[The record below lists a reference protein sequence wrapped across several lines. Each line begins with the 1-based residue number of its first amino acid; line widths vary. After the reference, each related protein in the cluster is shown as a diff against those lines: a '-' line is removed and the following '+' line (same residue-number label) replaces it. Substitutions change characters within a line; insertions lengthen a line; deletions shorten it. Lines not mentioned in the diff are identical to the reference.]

1 MISILTLLL
10 FLAGL
15 AICLLTGYS
24 LVYALL
30 FGLVCFI
37 SYARYQKISFKEI
50 FSLLL
55 VGLKKSSNIL
65 KIFVLIGFLTAL
77 WRACGTIPFI
87 VYHGLKII
95 NPQFFIVSVFIL
107 CSFVSFLM
115 GTAFGTAST
124 VGVICMIIARIN
136 DIQPVI
142 TAGAVISGIFFGDR
156 CSPMSSSASLV
167 ATLTETNLYTNIKN
181 MFMTSLLPFA
191 ATCLLYQLLNGNVS
205 QENQAAAIIDEFPKL
220 FSLDWYVIMP
230 AAAILILCCFRLDVK
245 LVMVISV
252 VLSFILCIFVQKIPA
267 SQTISY
273 MIQGYSSVSESPLA
287 PLLKGGGLLSML
299 NVGLIVS
306 ISSSYL
312 GLLDRTGLLLNLQKA
327 IQSLSTRFGIFP
339 ASCGAS
345 IITSAFSCNQTL
357 STMLTYELCRKN
369 YTSKTRFALDLEDSV
384 VLLSGLIPW
393 SIAGSAPLAMM
404 DAGTESLMFAFYL
417 MLIPLFRILFKNW
430 MLGGVAK
437 S

>member
-1 MISILTLLL
+1 MISTLTLLL

-15 AICLLTGYS
+15 AFCLITGYS

-30 FGLVCFI
+30 FGLICFI
-37 SYARYQKISFKEI
+37 SYARYQKISYKEI
-50 FSLLL
+50 SHLLL

-77 WRACGTIPFI
+77 WRSCGTIPFI

-95 NPQFFIVSVFIL
+95 NPQFFIVSVFLL

-136 DIQPVI
+136 DIQLVI
-142 TAGAVISGIFFGDR
+142 TAGAVVSGIFFGDR

-167 ATLTETNLYTNIKN
+167 AALTETNLYTNMKN
-181 MFMTSLLPFA
+181 MFKTSLIPFA
-191 ATCLLYQLLNGNVS
+191 VTCLLYQLLNGNVS
-205 QENQAAAIIDEFPKL
+205 QTNHAAEIIDEFPKL
-220 FSLDWYVIMP
+220 FALDWYVIAP

-245 LVMVISV
+245 LVMAVSAA
-252 VLSFILCIFVQKIPA
+252 LSFILCISVQKIPV
-267 SQTISY
+267 SQVIY
-273 MIQGYSSVSESPLA
+273 QMFYGYSSVSDSPLA
-287 PLLKGGGLLSML
+287 PLLKGGGILSMV

-312 GLLDRTGLLLNLQKA
+312 GLLERTGLLLNLQKV
-327 IQSLSTRFGIFP
+327 IQSLSNRFGIFP
-339 ASCGAS
+339 AACGSS

-369 YTSKTRFALDLEDSV
+369 YTSKTRLALDLEDSV
-384 VLLSGLIPW
+384 ILLAGMIPW
-393 SIAGSAPLAMM
+393 SIASSAPLAMI
-404 DAGTESLMFAFYL
+404 DAGSESLVFAFYL
-417 MLIPLFRILFKNW
+417 MLVPLFRIVFKNF
-430 MLGGVAK
+430 MVTK
-437 S
+437 E